1 MFRGLFARLTG
12 EPKRGERLFALAVA
26 EARRPHWYI
35 DGQVPDTVNGRFAL
49 LATVVALVIVRLEQ
63 AGANGEKA
71 SVALTERM
79 VESLDAEVREMGVSD
94 PSIGKQVR
102 KLVGAL
108 AGRVGRWRSLLNSD
122 SSWTA
127 EVRRSIYLDEAVAAE
142 ALAHSETALQAL
154 WGKLHESSMDDLAE
168 GSLA

>member
-1 MFRGLFARLTG
+1 MIRSLFARLTG
-12 EPKRGERLFALAVA
+12 EPRRGQAIFDGVVT

-49 LATVVALVIVRLEQ
+49 LATVVALIIVRLEQ
-63 AGANGEKA
+63 AGPEGEKA

-108 AGRVGRWRSLLNSD
+108 AGRVERWRALADSD

-127 EVRRSIYLDEAVAAE
+127 EVRRSIYLDEAVSPE
-142 ALAHSETALQAL
+142 ALAHSETALHAL
-154 WGKLHESSMDDLAE
+154 WDKLHETGMDELAE